1 MAAHHQPL
9 APPLPRHLQL
19 EVTSACNLSCAMCL
33 VSYRPRIDR
42 VHGAF
47 PMELFRRL
55 LDETPSLTR
64 LTLQGLGE
72 PLLQPHLMEMVELAT
87 ARGIEVGF
95 NSNAMLLTRARAER
109 LVALGLDWLHVSL
122 DGATAATH
130 EGIRAGAD
138 FARITGNLRGLIE
151 ARQAAGSAKP
161 WVRVV
166 FVAMRRNVA
175 ELPLLVRRL
184 GEWGVDELRVQGLS
198 HDFADTDPSGS
209 YAEIRAFAAS
219 EALVAMDPVEVA
231 DVFAAARTAAAEC
244 GVSLRLPT
252 PDAAPSPRQPGQP
265 GCTWPWEAAYVTSR
279 GTVQPCC
286 MVMGDDR
293 VSLGSLEDGD
303 LAEIWHGEAYQ
314 AFRAALLTDEPPDV
328 CRGCSLY
335 RGTF

>member
-1 MAAHHQPL
+1 MAEPVQPV

-42 VHGAF
+42 ATGAF
-47 PMELFRRL
+47 SLDLFRRL
-55 LDETPSLTR
+55 LDETPSLER

-72 PLLQPHLMEMVELAT
+72 PLLQPHLMEMVELAA

-95 NSNAMLLTRARAER
+95 NSNAMLLTRARADR

-130 EGIRAGAD
+130 EGIRDGAD
-138 FARITGNLRGLIE
+138 FDRITGNLRGLVA
-151 ARQAAGSAKP
+151 ARRAAGSAKP

-166 FVAMRRNVA
+166 FVAMRRNIA
-175 ELPLLVRRL
+175 ELPALVRRL
-184 GEWGVDELRVQGLS
+184 GEWGVDELHVQGLS
-198 HDFADTDPSGS
+198 HDFADTDPAGD
-209 YAEIRAFAAS
+209 YAGIRSFAADES
-219 EALVAMDPVEVA
+219 LAGMDAAEVA
-231 DVFAAARTAAAEC
+231 AVFGQARDAAVEC
-244 GVSLRLPT
+244 GVALRLPV
-252 PDAAPSPRQPGQP
+252 PDAAPSPREPGRP
-265 GCTWPWEAAYVTSR
+265 GCTWPWDAAYVTSR

-293 VSLGSLEDGD
+293 VAMGSLADGD
-303 LAEIWHGEAYQ
+303 LAAIWHGEAYTR
-314 AFRAALLTDEPPDV
+314 FRAALLTDDPPDV

>member
-1 MAAHHQPL
+1 MAAPHQPL

-33 VSYRPRIDR
+33 VSYRPRIGR
-42 VHGAF
+42 ATGAF

-72 PLLQPHLMEMVELAT
+72 PLLQPHLMEMVELAV

-95 NSNAMLLTRARAER
+95 NSNAMLLTRARADR

-130 EGIRAGAD
+130 EGIRAGVD
-138 FARITGNLRGLIE
+138 FARVTRNLRGLME
-151 ARQAAGSAKP
+151 ARRAAGSAKP

-184 GEWGVDELRVQGLS
+184 GEWGVDELHVQGLS

-209 YAEIRAFAAS
+209 YAEIRAFAATES
-219 EALVAMDPVEVA
+219 LAGMDSAEVA
-231 DVFAAARTAAAEC
+231 DVFDLAQAAAAEC

-252 PDAAPSPRQPGQP
+252 PDAAPSPREPGRP
-265 GCTWPWEAAYVTSR
+265 GCTWPWDAAYVTSR

-293 VSLGSLEDGD
+293 ATLGSLEDGD
-303 LAEIWHGEAYQ
+303 LASVWHNEAYQ
-314 AFRAALLTDEPPDV
+314 AFRAALLTDEPPEV